1 MAKSAPSGLIS
12 NSFKSRDASASRI
25 PLMKDV
31 KKFHIETN
39 YNLDLLKVKAVL
51 AIFLKTAQ
59 IQMIFNQL
67 AKLLFPFC
75 CCKYSECQLN
85 FKSEVIE
92 IEEDILENTHFNT
105 FVQIKVVTLQQL
117 PG

>member
-1 MAKSAPSGLIS
+1 MDIRAPSGLIR

-31 KKFHIETN
+31 KKFYIETN
-39 YNLDLLKVKAVL
+39 FYLDLAKSKSCFGNFPS
-51 AIFLKTAQ
+51 IEDCTNK
-59 IQMIFNQL
+59 MIFNQL

-85 FKSEVIE
+85 FKSEFIE
-92 IEEDILENTHFNT
+92 IEEEILENTHFNT
-105 FVQIKVVTLQQL
+105 FTSKL
-117 PG
+117 